1 MSSNGGTTSSPY
13 EIFKLDDFGNE
24 IWRNFPG
31 DGYASSHSLMNTSSL
46 VIDAYTTSIADEFG
60 IITLAGIDN
69 NSGITQWTKTFYDPS
84 LLIDNTYPGY
94 SLAANGACL
103 SSTNNIYMVGSK
115 SLMTE
120 PLVGTPYQFIMKTDD
135 IGNVIWSRTYS
146 EGSFNQIIETTDGC
160 FVVIGKSATSTGILI
175 LKLDANGDSLWS
187 NTFSAFS
194 TSTGMDFHET
204 SDQGFI
210 ISGFAYED
218 ANGQYYTYVIKTDS
232 QGNVGNVSTVIS
244 KANTIFKNA
253 TLSPTILHERST
265 ITLPAETLTLGNT
278 ATIIDVTGRVLR
290 QFQITSENTTIER
303 GTLASG
309 TYSLLITNKQG
320 SNVNFKFIVE

>member
-1 MSSNGGTTSSPY
+1 
-13 EIFKLDDFGNE
+13 
-24 IWRNFPG
+24 
-31 DGYASSHSLMNTSSL
+31 
-46 VIDAYTTSIADEFG
+46 
-60 IITLAGIDN
+60 
-69 NSGITQWTKTFYDPS
+69 
-84 LLIDNTYPGY
+84 
-94 SLAANGACL
+94 
-103 SSTNNIYMVGSK
+103 MVGSK

-146 EGSFNQIIETTDGC
+146 EGSFNQIVETTDGC

-244 KANTIFKNA
+244 KANTIW
-253 TLSPTILHERST
+253 EMR
-265 ITLPAETLTLGNT
+265 
-278 ATIIDVTGRVLR
+278 
-290 QFQITSENTTIER
+290 
-303 GTLASG
+303 
-309 TYSLLITNKQG
+309 
-320 SNVNFKFIVE
+320 NF